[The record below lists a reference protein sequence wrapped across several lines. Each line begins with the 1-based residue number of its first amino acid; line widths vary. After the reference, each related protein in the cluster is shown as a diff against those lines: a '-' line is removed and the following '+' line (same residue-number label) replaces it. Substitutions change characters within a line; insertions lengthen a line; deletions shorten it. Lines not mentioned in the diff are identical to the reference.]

1 MKMKK
6 RPHIIIL
13 NPDEMRWDT
22 MGHMGNAAAHT
33 PALDAFAENDAVSFR
48 RAYCQN
54 TVCVPSRCSFLTGL
68 YPHTRGHRTMK
79 YLLHEGETSLFR
91 QLREAG
97 YYVWLNGRND
107 LVAGQITG
115 LEEWH
120 ADEIF
125 YYDKGKVPRRVDLKM
140 PGGMRGAEKCA
151 AQSEERHVYDHF
163 GGIRE
168 GRGPGWNEDW
178 TDTYAAI
185 ERIKHPVEPE
195 KPLCLFLGWTN
206 PHVPYQIERKYY
218 DMVDGN
224 AIVDE
229 IDPAGQQ
236 GKSRMI
242 EKLQE
247 LSGLENKT
255 AEEWRELRHVYLAQC
270 AKVDDMFRAVCDALK
285 EAGMYDDSAIFF
297 LSDHGDFAGDYHL
310 AEKAQNTYED
320 VLSRVPLLVKPPKM
334 VDGDGRE
341 LFPCDAGV
349 AGGVVELVD
358 FYATVMDFAGVEPS
372 DDHFG
377 RSLRPVV
384 ADRNVRVREYAH
396 CEGGRLAHEEQ
407 CDEWHSDPP
416 EPGKDDYWAK
426 KTAQLDD
433 GAHCKTTMVTDG
445 HYKFVQHLNG
455 EHELY
460 CLDDD
465 ARELKNLYV
474 TEEKNADDTFTD
486 GALQGVTW
494 RMQAELLRWYQETCD
509 VVPKK
514 YDNRFSEERIWAT
527 LRNFVPEEMEGEM
540 REYIRR
546 EQPGIPGAIRHAL
559 TGNWVGHRERPPFC
573 M

>member
-1 MKMKK
+1 MKK

-33 PALDAFAENDAVSFR
+33 PALDAFAKNDAVSFE

-54 TVCVPSRCSFLTGL
+54 PVCVPSRCSFLTGL

-91 QLREAG
+91 ELHEAG

-107 LVAGQITG
+107 LIAGQVIG
-115 LEEWH
+115 LEEQH
-120 ADEIF
+120 ADEIY
-125 YYDKGKVPRRVDLKM
+125 YYDKSKAPQQVDLKLL
-140 PGGMRGAEKCA
+140 GGMLGGGKKNAAETA
-151 AQSEERHVYDHF
+151 GPHVYDHF
-163 GGIRE
+163 GGIKDE
-168 GRGPGWNEDW
+168 NAPGLNGDW
-178 TDTYAAI
+178 IDTYAAI

-206 PHVPYQIERKYY
+206 PHVPYAVERKYY

-229 IDPAGQQ
+229 IDPAGQR

-334 VDGDGRE
+334 VNGDGRE
-341 LFPCDAGV
+341 HFPCDAGV

-358 FYATVMDFAGVEPS
+358 FYATVMDYAGVEPS

-377 RSLRPVV
+377 RSLCPMV

-407 CDEWHSDPP
+407 CDEWHSEPP
-416 EPGKDDYWAK
+416 RPGTDDYWAK
-426 KTAQLDD
+426 KTAQ
-433 GAHCKTTMVTDG
+433 
-445 HYKFVQHLNG
+445 
-455 EHELY
+455 
-460 CLDDD
+460 LDDD

-474 TEEKNADDTFTD
+474 TEGKNADGTFTD
-486 GALQGVTW
+486 GALQSVVT

-527 LRNFVPEEMEGEM
+527 LRNFVPGEMEGTV
-540 REYIRR
+540 REYIRK
-546 EQPGIPGAIRHAL
+546 EQPSIPGAIRHVMGML
-559 TGNWVGHRERPPFC
+559 VQERPAC
-573 M
+573 

>member
-1 MKMKK
+1 MRMKK

-22 MGHMGNAAAHT
+22 MGHMGNKAAHT
-33 PALDAFAENDAVSFR
+33 PALDAFAAHDAVSFE

-54 TVCVPSRCSFLTGL
+54 PVCVPSRCSFLTGL

-79 YLLHEGETSLFR
+79 YLLHEGEQSLFW

-107 LVAGQITG
+107 LIAGQITG
-115 LEEWH
+115 LEERH
-120 ADEIF
+120 ADEIY
-125 YYDKGKVPRRVDLKM
+125 YYDKSKAPRQVDLKSLGRM
-140 PGGMRGAEKCA
+140 MGGGKKDAAENGL
-151 AQSEERHVYDHF
+151 QGERHVYDHF
-163 GGIRE
+163 GGVKDE
-168 GRGPGWNEDW
+168 PLPGMDADW
-178 TDTYAAI
+178 LDTYAAI
-185 ERIKHPVEPE
+185 ERIKHPVDAE

-206 PHVPYQIERKYY
+206 PHVPYQVERKYY
-218 DMVDGN
+218 DMVDKN
-224 AIVDE
+224 AVAPE
-229 IDPAGQQ
+229 IDPAAQQ

-255 AEEWRELRHVYLAQC
+255 AEEWRELRRVYLAQC
-270 AKVDDMFRAVCDALK
+270 AKVDAMFKAVCDALK

-310 AEKAQNTYED
+310 VEKAQNTYED
-320 VLSRVPLLVKPPKM
+320 VLSRVPLLIKPPKM
-334 VDGDGRE
+334 TDERGLE
-341 LFPCDAGV
+341 LYPCDAGV
-349 AGGVVELVD
+349 AAGVAELVD
-358 FYATVMDFAGVEPS
+358 FYATALEYAGVEPQEN
-372 DDHFG
+372 HFG
-377 RSLRPVV
+377 RSLQPVV
-384 ADRNVRVREYAH
+384 ADRKVRVREYAH
-396 CEGGRLAHEEQ
+396 CEGGRLAYEEQ
-407 CDEWHSDPP
+407 CDEWHSEPP
-416 EPGKDDYWAK
+416 KPGRDDYWAK

-433 GAHCKTTMVTDG
+433 EAHRKTTMVTDG

-465 ARELKNLYV
+465 PQELNNLYA
-474 TEEKNADDTFTD
+474 TKPKNADGAFKD

-494 RMQAELLRWYQETCD
+494 RMQTELLRWYQETCD

-527 LRNFVPEEMEGEM
+527 LRNFVPGEMEGAV
-540 REYIRR
+540 REYIRK
-546 EQPGIPGAIRHAL
+546 EQPSIPGAIRHVMEAL
-559 TGNWVGHRERPPFC
+559 AQERPVC
-573 M
+573 

>member
-1 MKMKK
+1 MGMKK

-33 PALDAFAENDAVSFR
+33 PALDAFAKHDAVSFE

-54 TVCVPSRCSFLTGL
+54 PVCVPSRCSFLTGL
-68 YPHTRGHRTMK
+68 YPHIRGHRTMR
-79 YLLHEGETSLFR
+79 YLLHEGETSLFK

-115 LEEWH
+115 LEEQH

-125 YYDKGKVPRRVDLKM
+125 YYDKGKAPRRVDLKM
-140 PGGMRGAEKCA
+140 PGGGVKAGKGEARTGEK
-151 AQSEERHVYDHF
+151 HVYDHF
-163 GGIRE
+163 VGIRE
-168 GRGPGWNEDW
+168 ERGPGWNEDW
-178 TDTYAAI
+178 TDTNAAI
-185 ERIKHPVEPE
+185 ERIRHHAGSE

-206 PHVPYQIERKYY
+206 PHVPYQVEQKYY
-218 DMVDGN
+218 DMVDGD
-224 AIVDE
+224 AIADE
-229 IDPAGQQ
+229 IDPAGQR

-247 LSGLENKT
+247 LSGLEDKT

-285 EAGMYDDSAIFF
+285 EAGMYDDAAIFF

-320 VLSRVPLLVKPPKM
+320 VLTRVPLLVKPPKM
-334 VDGDGRE
+334 TDDDGRE
-341 LFPCDAGV
+341 VFACDAGV

-358 FYATVMDFAGVEPS
+358 FYATVMDYAGVEPVE
-372 DDHFG
+372 DHFG

-384 ADRNVRVREYAH
+384 ADRDFRVRQYAH

-407 CDEWHSDPP
+407 CDEWHCDPP
-416 EPGKDDYWAK
+416 RPGMDDYWAK
-426 KTAQLDD
+426 KTAELDSE
-433 GAHCKTTMVTDG
+433 AHEKTTMVTDG
-445 HYKFVQHLNG
+445 HYKFVQHLSG

-474 TEEKNADDTFTD
+474 TEERNADGTFTD
-486 GALQGVTW
+486 GALQGVVW
-494 RMQAELLRWYQETCD
+494 RIQAELLRWYQETCD
-509 VVPKK
+509 VVPKA
-514 YDNRFSEERIWAT
+514 YDSRFSEERIWGT
-527 LRNFVPEEMEGEM
+527 LRNFVPGEMEETM
-540 REYIRR
+540 REYIRK
-546 EQPGIPGAIRHAL
+546 EQPSIPGAIRHAVTL
-559 TGNWVGHRERPPFC
+559 LADNAN
-573 M
+573 